1 MGGAGYI
8 IAFMSHRA
16 LQAKESKDRCVSRR
30 AGLQHS
36 TLPGGKASSEAGKGQ
51 HDPLGPRGSC
61 SILVR
66 ESPADVLGF

>member
-16 LQAKESKDRCVSRR
+16 LQAKESKGRCVSRR
-30 AGLQHS
+30 AGLHS
-36 TLPGGKASSEAGKGQ
+36 TLPGRPHRSWEGAARPIGTVE
-51 HDPLGPRGSC
+51 GSC
-61 SILVR
+61 SILAG